1 MMEVSRNG
9 GGDSTVVL
17 EGGLGVKTGS
27 KVGGRAES
35 VSTGSGVREG
45 GGVIIFSVKAESD
58 VALYDSTRS
67 D

>member
-1 MMEVSRNG
+1 
-9 GGDSTVVL
+9 VVL